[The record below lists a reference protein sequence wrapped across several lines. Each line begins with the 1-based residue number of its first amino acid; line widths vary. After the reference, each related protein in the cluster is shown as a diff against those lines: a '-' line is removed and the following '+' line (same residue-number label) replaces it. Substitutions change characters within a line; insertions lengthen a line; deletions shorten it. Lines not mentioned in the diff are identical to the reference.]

1 LRPAL
6 FLYSV
11 AEFELAGTLLNEVIA
26 QKLPQPAVTELADLS
41 RYHGQYNLLQRIV
54 ANHFLGDLRSA
65 PARVALPW
73 MDAYPQAYWDVV
85 LANARQGG
93 IDPFYALSIMRE
105 ESHFRP
111 AVESASGALGL
122 MQLMPP
128 TAQQMAKAQRLPYDV
143 EALTTPEGN
152 IPLGVAYLARMI
164 RRFDGDLIYATAAYN
179 AGPGNVKRWLRTMGD
194 LRRDVFVESLPF
206 EETQRYVKRV
216 YGTYLI
222 YQELYR

>member
-1 LRPAL
+1 
-6 FLYSV
+6 
-11 AEFELAGTLLNEVIA
+11 
-26 QKLPQPAVTELADLS
+26 
-41 RYHGQYNLLQRIV
+41 
-54 ANHFLGDLRSA
+54 
-65 PARVALPW
+65 
-73 MDAYPQAYWDVV
+73 
-85 LANARQGG
+85 
-93 IDPFYALSIMRE
+93 MRE